1 MRVEPQRAAEGEQ
14 AKRLLQVFL
23 RSMVMLDYLMCANA
37 GEAVVLSKRVVNL
50 TCETIIRWMTWV
62 L

>member
-1 MRVEPQRAAEGEQ
+1 VRVEPQRAAEGEQ

-23 RSMVMLDYLMCANA
+23 RSMVMLIHLICASA
-37 GEAVVLSKRVVNL
+37 GEEVELNKRVMSLEFGMAVMQ
-50 TCETIIRWMTWV
+50 MTSV